1 MIFQYLE
8 FFNRAYYPFQRSP
21 ELFKRYANYFYSA
34 KHQTFLNSGDL
45 CRSPAVQSLDVLGQG
60 STNL

>member
-1 MIFQYLE
+1 MTVQFLE
-8 FFNRAYYPFQRSP
+8 FSNRAYYHFQRSP
-21 ELFKRYANYFYSA
+21 ELFTRYANYFYSA

-45 CRSPAVQSLDVLGQG
+45 CRSPAVQSPDVLGQG